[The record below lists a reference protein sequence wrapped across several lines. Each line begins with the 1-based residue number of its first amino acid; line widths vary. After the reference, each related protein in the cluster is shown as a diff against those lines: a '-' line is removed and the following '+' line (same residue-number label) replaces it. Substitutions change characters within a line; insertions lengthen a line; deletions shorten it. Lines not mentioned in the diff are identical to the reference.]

1 MFRQCAAA
9 GATSMS
15 DGPWPTAPPPP
26 PRKRPLLLR
35 AVAELVRRAPRVG
48 PLHSTLLVAF
58 DTAPKYKHRNKQLL
72 FICFCGERFSLR
84 EAAAADMPPPA
95 ASPAQRRTLDA
106 PHHSSHASRRPGRD
120 TRHRHSHQ
128 QPREPRL
135 HPEAGTPSSRL
146 VPPVASQPSSSRQ
159 RAPMARS
166 RHVRCSVTT
175 STTTAREPSST
186 PWRRSL
192 CPRMRSSCGRVRPCL
207 ANPPCCARR
216 DHHTDPRHPSVAPRQ
231 PRSARRAPAHA
242 R

>member
-1 MFRQCAAA
+1 MLSWFLYAKSCVDAEIGSVQSTRRSALRNPINITTATKSCSHAGQAKRLCA
-9 GATSMS
+9 
-15 DGPWPTAPPPP
+15 
-26 PRKRPLLLR
+26 KLLR
-35 AVAELVRRAPRVG
+35 AWRHRRHHQPSDVRSTPRTT
-48 PLHSTLLVAF
+48 PRT
-58 DTAPKYKHRNKQLL
+58 P
-72 FICFCGERFSLR
+72 
-84 EAAAADMPPPA
+84 ADG
-95 ASPAQRRTLDA
+95 LDA
-106 PHHSSHASRRPGRD
+106 ILGTDIRTSSHASRAC
-120 TRHRHSHQ
+120 T
-128 QPREPRL
+128 L
-135 HPEAGTPSSRL
+135 TAGTPSSRL

-192 CPRMRSSCGRVRPCL
+192 CPSMRSSCGRVRPCL